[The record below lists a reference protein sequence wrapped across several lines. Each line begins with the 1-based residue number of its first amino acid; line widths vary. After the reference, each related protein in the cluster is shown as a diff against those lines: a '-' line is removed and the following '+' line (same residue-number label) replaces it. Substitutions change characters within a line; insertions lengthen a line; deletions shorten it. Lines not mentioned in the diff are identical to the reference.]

1 MTENGLQLR
10 TRDPADPL
18 VVSGVEV
25 PAGSR
30 TRVDLPSG
38 NLSSGTPVSLPIEIV
53 RGRRPG
59 PHVWLSSGI
68 HGDELNGI
76 EVIRRVLGSLRPAQ
90 VGGAVF
96 AAPIVNVYGFISRS
110 RYLPDRRDLNRSFPG
125 SPRGSL
131 ASRLAHLFMTEIV
144 DHCDVGIDL
153 HTGSDHRTN
162 LPQLRADLDDPAT
175 RTLARA
181 FAPPVMVHSATRD
194 GSLRAAAA
202 GLSIPIL
209 VFEGGEPNRFDSEAI
224 EVAVAGVLRVL
235 GELGVA
241 GSPARS
247 APPEPMEVRHTR
259 WVRAGRAGILRLSAQ
274 PGQKVR
280 KGEQLGFIA
289 DSFGARPLSVRSPM
303 EAVVLGVTRNPI
315 VNRGDAVANLGRV
328 ERGEKTPSP

>member
-1 MTENGLQLR
+1 LL
-10 TRDPADPL
+10 DPQT
-18 VVSGVEV
+18 VGGVSIR
-25 PAGSR
+25 PGSR
-30 TRVDLPSG
+30 QTVEIRLP
-38 NLSSGTPVSLPIEIV
+38 LLYTHTPVVMTAEVI

-59 PHVWLSSGI
+59 PCLFVSGAV
-68 HGDELNGI
+68 HGDEINGTEI
-76 EVIRRVLGSLRPAQ
+76 VRRLLSLPILKRLRGTL
-90 VGGAVF
+90 VAV
-96 AAPIVNVYGFISRS
+96 PVVNVYGFVAQE
-110 RYLPDRRDLNRSFPG
+110 RYLPDRRDLNRFFPG
-125 SPRGSL
+125 DPKGSL
-131 ASRLAHLFMTEIV
+131 ASRIAYSFFTEVIS
-144 DHCDVGIDL
+144 HCDALVDL
-153 HTGSDHRTN
+153 HSGSYYRTN